1 MKKRK
6 ILNTYNLI
14 LYLITDDFLLSFTP
28 FFRFTHLAA
37 ERPHELI
44 GKVNKH
50 FSYKERVKEAEE
62 VNKQYFGKERGKD
75 SEEANL
81 KCSGKEG
88 GKEPEE

>member
-1 MKKRK
+1 MIKQENTKY
-6 ILNTYNLI
+6 TYNFI

-28 FFRFTHLAA
+28 LFRFTHLAA

-62 VNKQYFGKERGKD
+62 VNKQYFGKERVKD
-75 SEEANL
+75 SEE
-81 KCSGKEG
+81 EG
-88 GKEPEE
+88 